1 MKHELEVRLRAEA
14 RRELREAPAGIAA
27 RVHVRLLDAP
37 REQPGGSRLLP
48 FALAAGL
55 AAAAL
60 LACILWPRTPV
71 PAPRI
76 AQPPAEPSAP
86 ALAVDLTRKGIQF
99 AARIDRPLADEWQRI
114 VQDSLQLCDSLLGQ
128 LPTLPR

>member
-1 MKHELEVRLRAEA
+1 MKHELDQLLRAGA

-27 RVHVRLLDAP
+27 RVRARLGDAP
-37 REQPGGSRLLP
+37 REEQGRPRMLP
-48 FALAAGL
+48 FALAASL

-60 LACILWPRTPV
+60 LAYASWPRTP
-71 PAPRI
+71 APRI
-76 AQPPAEPSAP
+76 VEPSPAASAP

-99 AARIDRPLADEWQRI
+99 AARIDRPLSDEWQRI